1 MASGPD
7 ASGRV
12 AIWDWP
18 VRICHWLFVLL
29 IPLAWWTAEEHM
41 FDWHLRIG
49 IALLLLLVF
58 RLIWGLV
65 GSSTARFATFLRGP
79 HDALAYVRGRPTGR
93 IGHNPLGG
101 WSVVALLAAMLLQL
115 GLGLFATDDDG
126 LDSGPLNH
134 LVDYDTAERI
144 TDLHEANF
152 NILLALIGLHV
163 AAILFYAIVKR
174 DDLVR
179 PMVTGRG
186 KAPAG
191 AEPMRPAS
199 MIRFAIAAG
208 VAFAFTW
215 WVFEGAPPLGG

>member
-1 MASGPD
+1 MKAGRGP
-7 ASGRV
+7 SGRV

-18 VRICHWLFVLL
+18 VRICHWSFVLL

-49 IALLLLLVF
+49 LVLLLLLVF

-79 HDALAYVRGRPTGR
+79 RAALAYLRGQPTGR

-101 WSVVALLAAMLLQL
+101 WSVAALLAVMLLQL

-126 LDSGPLNH
+126 LASGPLNH
-134 LVDYDTAERI
+134 LVDYDTADRI
-144 TDLHEANF
+144 TDLHAANF
-152 NILLALIGLHV
+152 NILLALIGLHL
-163 AAILFYAIVKR
+163 AAILFYALVKR

-179 PMVTGRG
+179 PMLTGRG

-199 MIRFAIAAG
+199 IIRFFIAAAC
-208 VAFAFTW
+208 AFAFTW
-215 WVFEGAPPLGG
+215 WIFLGAPLSL